1 MANATGRPTEPL
13 VLSKEERDYLEL
25 QVHRRRAAARSMAER
40 CQIILYCADG
50 MTSKAVAAKLGIHEN
65 TVGKWRRRFLKNRT
79 DGLLDQERPGRP
91 RTIDDEQIAA
101 IIERTLQSTPDAT
114 HWSIRSMAAATGF
127 SHTTIRRIWAAFG
140 LQPHRMQ
147 TFKLS
152 TDPFFIDKV
161 IDILGLYMSP
171 PNRALVLGVN
181 ERGLLQKLDDERSV
195 GSSNRS
201 GSEGQAHPAPWQG
214 TVSLVGALDIV
225 CGFVI
230 DRYHKQHGA
239 GEFLEFL
246 KQIDA
251 SARPEI
257 DIHIILDNSEVHK
270 NSLVQSWLMHRPRYH
285 LHFTPTPVFWLRQV
299 ESWFGEMSR
308 RRSPPGA
315 QTSASQLEADMRAFI
330 ERHSE
335 SISPYKWLN
344 SDTAQPSR
352 HTFRQ
357 KSATD
362 VKARSLNISERL
374 NKSV

>member
-25 QVHRRRAAARSMAER
+25 QVHRGRAATRSMAER
-40 CQIILYCADG
+40 CQIILHCAEG

-65 TVGKWRRRFLKNRT
+65 TVGKWRRRFLKNRI
-79 DGLLDQERPGRP
+79 DGLLDEERPGRP
-91 RTIDDEQIAA
+91 RTINDEQIAA
-101 IIERTLQSTPDAT
+101 VIERTLQSTQDAT

-140 LQPHRMQ
+140 LQPHLMQ
-147 TFKLS
+147 RFKLS
-152 TDPFFIDKV
+152 TDPLFIDKV

-171 PNRALVLGVN
+171 PNRALVLSVN
-181 ERGLLQKLDDERSV
+181 ERGLLQELKDERPAA
-195 GSSNRS
+195 SSNHT
-201 GSEGQAHPAPWQG
+201 GTEGQPHPVPWQG

-225 CGFVI
+225 CGFVV

-257 DIHIILDNSEVHK
+257 DIHIILDNSEVIK

-285 LHFTPTPVFWLRQV
+285 LHSTPTPVFWLRQV

-308 RRSPPGA
+308 RRSPAGT

-330 ERHSE
+330 EHHSE
-335 SISPYKWLN
+335 CISPYKWLN
-344 SDTAQPSR
+344 SDTAHPSR

-357 KSATD
+357 KGATD
-362 VKARSLNISERL
+362 VKVRGRNMPERL
-374 NKSV
+374 NKPV

>member
-25 QVHRRRAAARSMAER
+25 QVHRRRAATRSMAER
-40 CQIILYCADG
+40 CQIILHCADG

-65 TVGKWRRRFLKNRT
+65 TVGKWRRRFLKNRV
-79 DGLLDQERPGRP
+79 DGLLDEERPGRP
-91 RTIDDEQIAA
+91 RTIDDAQIAA
-101 IIERTLQSTPDAT
+101 VIERTLQSTQGAT

-152 TDPFFIDKV
+152 TDPLFIDKV

-181 ERGLLQKLDDERSV
+181 ERGLLQELGNERHAA
-195 GSSNRS
+195 SSNHF
-201 GSEGQAHPAPWQG
+201 GTEGQANSAPWQG

-225 CGFVI
+225 CGFVV
-230 DRYHKQHGA
+230 DKYHKQHGA

-246 KQIDA
+246 KEIDA

-270 NSLVQSWLMHRPRYH
+270 NSLVQSWLKHRPRYH

-299 ESWFGEMSR
+299 ESWFSEMR
-308 RRSPPGA
+308 LRRSPPGA

-330 ERHSE
+330 EHHSE

-344 SDTAQPSR
+344 SDTAHPSW

-357 KSATD
+357 KNATD
-362 VKARSLNISERL
+362 VKVRSLSISGRL